1 MIIRKSK
8 DELDLMRRAGRIT
21 AGAIGAALAEVA
33 PGRTTADLD
42 AAAERFIRAEGA
54 ESSFRGYGGA
64 RGQPPFPGTICA
76 SIDDEIVHGIPSSTR
91 VLRTGDV
98 LSIDCGAIWEG
109 YQGDSAV
116 TVIVGGEAPSAEAA
130 KLVRTT
136 EEALGAAIEVIRP
149 GGRLSDI
156 GAAIQRVVEGAG
168 FALVRE
174 YGGHGIGRAMH
185 EDPFI
190 QNFGQPG
197 HGPELK
203 PGLVIAVEP
212 MAMLGGHE
220 TQVLA
225 DEWTVSTADGSIAAH
240 FEHTIAVTEHGNE
253 VLTDR
258 AALR

>member
-1 MIIRKSK
+1 MIIRKSN
-8 DELDLMRRAGRIT
+8 DELGLMRRAGRIT
-21 AGAIGAALAEVA
+21 AGAIEASLAEVA

-54 ESSFRGYGGA
+54 VPSFLGYGGA

-76 SIDDEIVHGIPSSTR
+76 SINDEIVHGIPSSKR
-91 VLRTGDV
+91 VLKSGDV
-98 LSIDCGAIWEG
+98 LSIDCGAIWQG

-116 TVIVGGEAPSAEAA
+116 TVIVGESPSAEAE
-130 KLVRTT
+130 KLVRVT
-136 EEALGAAIEVIRP
+136 EEALVAAIEVIRP
-149 GGRLSDI
+149 GARLSDI
-156 GAAIQRVVEGAG
+156 GAAIQQVVEGAG
-168 FALVRE
+168 FSLVRE

-197 HGPELK
+197 HGPELR

-212 MAMLGGHE
+212 MAMLGSYE
-220 TQVLA
+220 TRVLA
-225 DEWTVSTADGSIAAH
+225 DEWTVATADGSIAAH
-240 FEHTIAVTEHGNE
+240 FEHTIAVTENGNE
-253 VLTDR
+253 VLTNR